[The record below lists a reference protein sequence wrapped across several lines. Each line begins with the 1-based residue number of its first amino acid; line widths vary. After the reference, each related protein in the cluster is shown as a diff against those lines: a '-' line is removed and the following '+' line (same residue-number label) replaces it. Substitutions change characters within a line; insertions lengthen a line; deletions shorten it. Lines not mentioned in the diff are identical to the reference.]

1 MYQLLREC
9 ICKYLFNKIHAC
21 AQIELQLLESKAT
34 ADLADEL
41 VVQFFRD
48 ACGHSA
54 KEMLLV
60 NLFFG
65 MTQISVYS

>member
-1 MYQLLREC
+1 M
-9 ICKYLFNKIHAC
+9 
-21 AQIELQLLESKAT
+21 ELQLLESKAT

-65 MTQISVYS
+65 MTQLSVYS